1 MATQATRRSGVG
13 ESESDASVSRDAS
26 VPRPG
31 IGEQV
36 RAGIEERAARLLGPP
51 RTALLIAV
59 GGTVL
64 LARGLRPALGRTMAA
79 RERQLDLFNGSL
91 RRAASRFWS
100 RGWRSVRS
108 H

>member
-1 MATQATRRSGVG
+1 MTAHATRRATVG
-13 ESESDASVSRDAS
+13 DSESEGSSSGHGS
-26 VPRPG
+26 VPRPSVG
-31 IGEQV
+31 AQV
-36 RAGIEERAARLLGPP
+36 RARIEERAARLVGTS

-59 GGTVL
+59 GGAVL
-64 LARGLRPALGRTMAA
+64 LARSAVGWTMDA

-100 RGWRSVRS
+100 RAWPSARP